1 MAGTPE
7 LLRFKKGLHSALPTT
22 YEAGTVYVTTDEKA
36 MYVDISD
43 NDRIR
48 LGQIVNFK
56 TLVEFQEFLQK
67 TIPPYSEE
75 AFYYIEDKNALL
87 RWKAS
92 TGSTTVGGSETAGTW
107 VQINSVSDV
116 QANLTN
122 LTTRVGNLE
131 TEQITQNNAI
141 DAIEATIGTAS
152 KGTGDGTE
160 GNDAA
165 TGLHALIEANEA
177 AAAAAQAKA
186 DTNAGEINT
195 LKTTKLNV
203 SDFDTFKTGNT
214 AAIKE
219 VSDRVGTSSGTSKT
233 QTAFERIEA
242 LETSDAG
249 KASADDVKKLNTT
262 VYGSADGTETDTGL
276 TKKVATLETNSAT
289 KAELKEATDDIT
301 ENATAIKNVSDNL
314 GIPAAA
320 AGDGTAF
327 ARIKKLE
334 EAVGDGTG
342 ETLSGRLD
350 SVEKILEGDGTEQGL
365 VKDVE
370 DLQAALGDKDSPAD
384 GSIYKEIAD
393 IKTKNSGQDTAIA
406 EINKKLNG
414 DSEGA
419 DQDAKDGIL
428 KRLSAVEDQADAI
441 DTEIGTKDASITQTT
456 LWDAIKANKDA
467 AAANATAIGDATSG
481 LTKKVNDNANGI
493 QTNATNIT
501 NLTNAIG
508 NKTDING
515 TVDGVTTDTVY
526 GAINKNAAAIES
538 LEDTLLAKIKAA
550 NEMTYQGGVKAYN
563 ELPTLNVQIG
573 DTYIATE
580 AFTYTVGDD
589 TVQVYAGDLL
599 IASGTEDDDLFIK
612 ENLTWTVVNTG
623 YIDEH
628 EAQLGVT
635 PTAENVDA
643 AINLTSHVAGAGVFG
658 DLGKVT
664 FTSDNLAITSTYDES
679 KKSGNININAVW
691 GTF

>member
-1 MAGTPE
+1 MAVTPE
-7 LLRFKKGLHSALPTT
+7 LLKFKKGLHSALPST
-22 YEAGTVYVTTDEKA
+22 YEAGTIYVTTDEKA

-43 NDRIR
+43 TDRIR
-48 LGQIVNFK
+48 LGQIVNFE
-56 TLVEFQEFLQK
+56 TLAKFQEFLQ
-67 TIPPYSEE
+67 TTNPPYSQE

-122 LTTRVGNLE
+122 LTTRVSNLE
-131 TEQITQNNAI
+131 TEQITQNEAI
-141 DAIEATIGTAS
+141 DAVEAAIGTAS

-186 DTNAGEINT
+186 NANAGEIST
-195 LKTTKLNV
+195 LKTDKLDV
-203 SDFDTFKTGNT
+203 STFNTFKTDNT
-214 AAIKE
+214 AAIKA
-219 VSDRVGTSSGTSKT
+219 VSDKVGTSADEANTK
-233 QTAFERIEA
+233 TAFERIEA

-249 KASADDVKKLNTT
+249 KASAADVKKLNTT

-276 TKKVATLETNSAT
+276 TKKVAALKTNSAT
-289 KAELKEATDDIT
+289 KAELKEATDDIA

-314 GIPAAA
+314 GISTAS
-320 AGDGTAF
+320 AGTGTAF

-334 EAVGDGTG
+334 EAIGDGTG
-342 ETLSGRLD
+342 LDGRLD
-350 SVEKILEGDGTEQGL
+350 AVEGILGDSTEGL

-370 DLQAALGDKDSPAD
+370 DLQAALGDKESPAD

-393 IKTKNSGQDTAIA
+393 IKVKDGQQDTSIA
-406 EINKKLNG
+406 NLEKVLNG
-414 DSEGA
+414 DSSA
-419 DQDAKDGIL
+419 TDQDAKDGVL
-428 KRLSAVEDQADAI
+428 KRLSAVEDQADAT
-441 DTEIGTKDASITQTT
+441 DEEIGTKDASITETT

-467 AAANATAIGDATSG
+467 AAANAGAIGDANSG
-481 LTKKVNDNANGI
+481 LTKKVNDNTNGI

-508 NKTDING
+508 DKTDING

-563 ELPTLNVQIG
+563 ELPTLNVQVG

-679 KKSGNININAVW
+679 KKAGNININAIW
-691 GTF
+691 GSF

>member
-1 MAGTPE
+1 MANTPE
-7 LLRFKKGLHSALPTT
+7 LLRFKKGLHSALPST

-43 NDRIR
+43 TDRIR
-48 LGQIVNFK
+48 LGQIVNFE
-56 TLVEFQEFLQK
+56 TLAKFQEFLQ
-67 TIPPYSEE
+67 TTNPPYSQE

-92 TGSTTVGGSETAGTW
+92 TGSTTVGGSETTGTW

-116 QANLTN
+116 QADLTA
-122 LTTRVGNLE
+122 LTTKVNNIAN
-131 TEQITQNNAI
+131 EQITQNNAI
-141 DAIEATIGTAS
+141 DAVEAAIGTAS

-186 DTNAGEINT
+186 DTNAGEISD
-195 LKTTKLNV
+195 LKTDKLDV
-203 SDFDTFKTGNT
+203 SAFDTFKTSNT
-214 AAIKE
+214 EAIEEISK
-219 VSDRVGTSSGTSKT
+219 RVGTSSDTSKT

-242 LETSDAG
+242 LETSNAG
-249 KASADDVKKLNTT
+249 KASAEDVKKLNTT
-262 VYGSADGTETDTGL
+262 VYGSVDGTETDTGL

-289 KAELKEATDDIT
+289 KAELKEVTDDIT

-314 GIPAAA
+314 GIPTAA

-327 ARIKKLE
+327 ARIKQLE
-334 EAVGDGTG
+334 DAVGDGTG
-342 ETLSGRLD
+342 LSGRLD

-365 VKDVE
+365 IKDVE
-370 DLQAALGDKDSPAD
+370 DLQATLGDKDSPAD

-393 IKTKNSGQDTAIA
+393 IKTKNSSQDTAIA
-406 EINKKLNG
+406 DINKVLNG
-414 DSEGA
+414 DSNGVN
-419 DQDAKDGIL
+419 QDAKDGIL
-428 KRLSAVEDQADAI
+428 NRLSAVEDQADAI
-441 DTEIGTKDASITQTT
+441 DTEIGTKDNSITQTT

-481 LTKKVNDNANGI
+481 LTQKVNDNANSI

-501 NLTNAIG
+501 NLTNVIG
-508 NKTDING
+508 NKT
-515 TVDGVTTDTVY
+515 DGVTTDTVY

-538 LEDTLLAKIKAA
+538 LEDTLLEKIKAA

-563 ELPTLNVQIG
+563 ELPTSNVQIG

-580 AFTYTVGDD
+580 AFTYTVDD
-589 TVQVYAGDLL
+589 NTVQVYAGDLL

-679 KKSGNININAVW
+679 KRVGNININAVW